1 MVRIGGVLAAALIGA
16 AFLPLSALGRAPV
29 LGTSP
34 HDGARVS
41 TVRSVDVRFGAAVVT
56 GLISVKNADGTVV
69 RARRAGLTA
78 DRRRLREVFA
88 RRLPRGRYTVRWVVL
103 PADGGPQR
111 GAFGF
116 SVR

>member
-1 MVRIGGVLAAALIGA
+1 VLAAALVGA
-16 AFLPLSALGRAPV
+16 ALSPLSALGRAPV

-41 TVRSVDVRFGAAVVT
+41 SVRSVDVRFGAAVVT
-56 GLISVKNADGTVV
+56 GLISVKNADGTVI
-69 RARRAGLTA
+69 RARLAGLTA

-88 RRLPRGRYTVRWVVL
+88 RRLRRGRYTVRWVVL
-103 PADGGPQR
+103 AADGARQR
-111 GAFGF
+111 GTFRF